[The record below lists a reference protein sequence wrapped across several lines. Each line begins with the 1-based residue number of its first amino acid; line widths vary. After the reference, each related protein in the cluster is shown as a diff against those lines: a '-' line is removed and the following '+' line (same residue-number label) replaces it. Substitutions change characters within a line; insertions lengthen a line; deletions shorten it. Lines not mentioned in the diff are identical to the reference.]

1 MLPAMHY
8 RLYYRQLII
17 EEISVLT
24 ITIEPLRADGEQE
37 AALVLVPPVSGG
49 MQTGRSASHLHHDA
63 ARSDEQSSSN

>member
-8 RLYYRQLII
+8 RLRYRQLII

-37 AALVLVPPVSGG
+37 ASLLLVPPETGG
-49 MQTGRSASHLHHDA
+49 MQAGRAASLDA